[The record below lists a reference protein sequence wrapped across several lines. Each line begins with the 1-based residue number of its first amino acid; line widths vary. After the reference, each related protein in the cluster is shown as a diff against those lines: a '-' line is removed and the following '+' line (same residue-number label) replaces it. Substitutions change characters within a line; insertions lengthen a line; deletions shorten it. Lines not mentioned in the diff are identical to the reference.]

1 MIIYNDKKEF
11 IGIDEEGLRS
21 LGFSNLADLQSETV
35 DFADLFVKTP
45 GFIHNFKHVHWI
57 DFVLCEEDK
66 NACKAIIHAKGKNF
80 NCLIEIKTIYLTT
93 SPNSKSYIINLNNLR
108 SLSSNETSEISSELQ
123 VRDAPV
129 TVVHKDEKVE
139 DTTQIKPIKK
149 SIIEDPYEI
158 DDDLSLDDELSQE
171 QLDAIGEPDVAIG
184 IDLYKEDK
192 KKKEEKTVVKEIP
205 FDTNTIES
213 ELGFDIKRTAEIL
226 DMDIANIE
234 DFVNDFV
241 TQAKE
246 FKDKLYNSVEQEDLI
261 VLKTL
266 SHQLKGVAANL
277 RIHDCQNILVKI
289 NRSDD
294 FTSAKADLDTFYK
307 FIAKLSNEE
316 EPSATNTEVIEPKID
331 EDDYILEI
339 DDTLL
344 TETNNNDTKINSLE
358 EDDFIIEIDDAI
370 LTDTID
376 KDDNIPDI
384 NDFDNLD
391 VGEDINLKTN
401 KEEFSSQK
409 TSLVKKY
416 DKAKIANEI
425 GLDEQSFN
433 ELFQDY
439 IYESQDLISTI
450 QTSIDNDD
458 STDWRHSAIKLKG
471 MSDNMRINNFST
483 ELETIISTDDKASAQ
498 NALKQLKISLSKIIT
513 IKD

>member
-11 IGIDEEGLRS
+11 IGIDEEVLKS
-21 LGFSNLADLQSETV
+21 LGFSNLADLQSETA

-66 NACKAIIHAKGKNF
+66 NASKAIIHAKGENF
-80 NCLIEIKTIYLTT
+80 NCIIDIKTIYLTT
-93 SPNSKSYIINLNNLR
+93 SPNSKSYTINLNNLR
-108 SLSSNETSEISSELQ
+108 SLSPNEILEISSELQ
-123 VRDAPV
+123 VRDTPV

-171 QLDAIGEPDVAIG
+171 QLDAIGEPDVAIE
-184 IDLYKEDK
+184 IDLDIEDK
-192 KKKEEKTVVKEIP
+192 KKKIVAEEIP
-205 FDTNTIES
+205 FDTNTIRPG
-213 ELGFDIKRTAEIL
+213 LGFDIKKTAEIL

-277 RIHDCQNILVKI
+277 RIHDCQDILVKI

-344 TETNNNDTKINSLE
+344 TEINNNDTKINSLK
-358 EDDFIIEIDDAI
+358 EDDFIIEIDDTI

-391 VGEDINLKTN
+391 IGEDINLKTN
-401 KEEFSSQK
+401 KEEFSSQE
-409 TSLVKKY
+409 TLLVKKY
-416 DKAKIANEI
+416 DKTKIANEI

-513 IKD
+513 TKD